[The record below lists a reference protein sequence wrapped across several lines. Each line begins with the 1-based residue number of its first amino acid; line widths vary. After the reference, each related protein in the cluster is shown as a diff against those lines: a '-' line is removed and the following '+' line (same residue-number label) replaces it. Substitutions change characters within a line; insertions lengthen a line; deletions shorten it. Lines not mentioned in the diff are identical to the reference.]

1 MTLWDFLQSKCILY
15 DFKANE
21 YYIYKRK
28 GVKGKGNNNDVAG
41 GTGDCYIQMRS
52 TLIDNGRKV
61 IIFLN
66 DITKIKEL

>member
-1 MTLWDFLQSKCILY
+1 MSLWDFLQSKCILY

-28 GVKGKGNNNDVAG
+28 GVKERGNNTGVSA